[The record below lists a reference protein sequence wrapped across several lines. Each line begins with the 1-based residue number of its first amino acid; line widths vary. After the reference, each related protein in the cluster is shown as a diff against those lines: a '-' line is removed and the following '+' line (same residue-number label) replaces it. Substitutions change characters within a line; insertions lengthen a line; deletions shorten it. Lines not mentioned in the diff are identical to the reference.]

1 MMLEYFLKIVGW
13 WLLTIVKFL
22 FVPFGMMLKPQ
33 VGEAWSLVEVILV
46 TSTGAALGVFVFFHF
61 GEFIFN
67 WIGHHLKPSRK
78 IFTKRNRWFIRLKWR
93 YGINGL
99 MAIAGLISVPIASVV
114 AAKLYRHN
122 PNALP
127 KMIIA
132 FFIWSVVLSSL
143 AFGMKK
149 IGLTF

>member
-1 MMLEYFLKIVGW
+1 MMLNYFLKIVGW

-22 FVPFGMMLKPQ
+22 FVPFGMTLKP
-33 VGEAWSLVEVILV
+33 VAGEHWSLVEVIVV
-46 TSTGAALGVFVFFHF
+46 TSTGAALGVFIFFHF

-67 WIGHHLKPSRK
+67 WLAHHFNAKRK
-78 IFTKRNRWFIRLKWR
+78 VFNKRNRWFIRLKKR

-99 MAIAGLISVPIASVV
+99 MLIAGLISVPIASVV

-122 PNALP
+122 PNTLP

-132 FFIWSVVLSSL
+132 FFLWSVALSSL

-149 IGLTF
+149 IGLSF

>member
-1 MMLEYFLKIVGW
+1 MLDYFLKIVGW

-22 FVPFGMMLKPQ
+22 FVPFGMTLKPA
-33 VGEAWSLVEVILV
+33 VGEHWSLVEVILV
-46 TSTGAALGVFVFFHF
+46 TSTGAALGVFIFFHF

-67 WIGHHLKPSRK
+67 WLAHHFNTKRK
-78 IFTKRNRWFIRLKWR
+78 VFNKRNRWFIRLKKR

-99 MAIAGLISVPIASVV
+99 MLIAGLISVPIASVV

-132 FFIWSVVLSSL
+132 FFFWSVVLSTL
-143 AFGMKK
+143 AYGMKK
-149 IGLTF
+149 IGLSF

>member
-1 MMLEYFLKIVGW
+1 MIIDYFFKIAGW

-22 FVPFGMMLKPQ
+22 FVPFGMMLKPA
-33 VGEAWSLVEVILV
+33 VGEEWSLFEVIMV
-46 TSTGAALGVFVFFHF
+46 TSTGAALGVFIFFHF

-67 WIGHHLKPSRK
+67 WLAHHFNAKRK
-78 IFTKRNRWFIRLKWR
+78 IFNRRNRWFIRIKKRW
-93 YGINGL
+93 GINGL
-99 MAIAGLISVPIASVV
+99 MLIAGLISVPIASVL

-132 FFIWSVVLSSL
+132 FFLWSVALSSL

-149 IGLTF
+149 IGLSF

>member
-1 MMLEYFLKIVGW
+1 MLEYFLKIVGW

-67 WIGHHLKPSRK
+67 WISHHFKSSRK

-149 IGLTF
+149 IGITF

>member
-1 MMLEYFLKIVGW
+1 MLEYLLRIAGW
-13 WLLTIVKFL
+13 WLLSIVKFL
-22 FVPFGMMLKPQ
+22 FVPFGMMLKPD
-33 VGEAWSLVEVILV
+33 VGESWSLMEVILV
-46 TSTGAALGVFVFFHF
+46 TSTGAALGVFIFFHF

-67 WIGHHLKPSRK
+67 WIAHHFKTKKR
-78 IFTKRNRWFIRLKWR
+78 IFTKRNRWLIRLKR
-93 YGINGL
+93 KYGIQGL

-132 FFIWSVVLSSL
+132 FFLWSVALSTL
-143 AFGMKK
+143 AYGMKK
-149 IGLTF
+149 IGLAF

>member
-13 WLLTIVKFL
+13 WLLTIVKFF

-33 VGEAWSLVEVILV
+33 VGEAWSLAEVIII
-46 TSTGAALGVFVFFHF
+46 TSSGAALGVFVFFHF

-67 WIGHHLKPSRK
+67 WMSHHLKSSRK

-132 FFIWSVVLSSL
+132 FFLWSVVLSSL

>member
-1 MMLEYFLKIVGW
+1 MMLDYFLKIAGW

-22 FVPFGMMLKPQ
+22 FVPFGMTLKPA
-33 VGEAWSLVEVILV
+33 VGEHWSLVEVILV
-46 TSTGAALGVFVFFHF
+46 TSTGAALGVFIFFHF

-67 WIGHHLKPSRK
+67 RLAHHFNAKRK
-78 IFTKRNRWFIRLKWR
+78 VFNKRNRWFIRLKKK

-99 MAIAGLISVPIASVV
+99 MLIAGLISVPIASVV

-132 FFIWSVVLSSL
+132 FFLWSVALSTL

-149 IGLTF
+149 IGLSF

>member
-1 MMLEYFLKIVGW
+1 MMLDYFLKIVGW

-22 FVPFGMMLKPQ
+22 FVPFGMLLKPA
-33 VGEAWSLVEVILV
+33 VGEEWSLVEVIFI
-46 TSTGAALGVFVFFHF
+46 TSSGAALGVFIFFHF
-61 GEFIFN
+61 GDFIFN
-67 WIGHHLKPSRK
+67 WFAHHLKTKKK
-78 IFTKRNRWFIRLKWR
+78 IFNRRNRWFVRIKNRW
-93 YGINGL
+93 GINGL
-99 MAIAGLISVPIASVV
+99 MLIAGLISVPIASVL

-132 FFIWSVVLSSL
+132 FFLWSIALSSV

-149 IGLTF
+149 IGLSF

>member
-1 MMLEYFLKIVGW
+1 MMLDYFLKIVGW

-22 FVPFGMMLKPQ
+22 FVPFGMTLKPA
-33 VGEAWSLVEVILV
+33 VGEHWSLVEVILV
-46 TSTGAALGVFVFFHF
+46 TSTGAALGVFIFFHF

-67 WIGHHLKPSRK
+67 WLAHHFNTKRK
-78 IFTKRNRWFIRLKWR
+78 VFNKRNRWFIRLKKR

-99 MAIAGLISVPIASVV
+99 MLIAGLISVPIASVV

-132 FFIWSVVLSSL
+132 FFFWSVVLSTL
-143 AFGMKK
+143 AYGMKK
-149 IGLTF
+149 IGLSF

>member
-22 FVPFGMMLKPQ
+22 FVPFGMTLKPD
-33 VGEAWSLVEVILV
+33 VGESWSLIEVILI

-67 WIGHHLKPSRK
+67 WLAHHFKSTKR
-78 IFTKRNRWFIRLKWR
+78 IFTKRNRWFIRLKRR

-132 FFIWSVVLSSL
+132 FFLWSVALSTL